1 MRLII
6 RLVLVALFRVIFTEC
21 FTFLNVEYSFVIE
34 EDIAEG
40 GIFFLVSFF
49 QLMEAYINSDE
60 LSMNMSYN

>member
-21 FTFLNVEYSFVIE
+21 VIFLNVEYFFVIE

-40 GIFFLVSFF
+40 GFFFF
-49 QLMEAYINSDE
+49 FFPAYGIIHK
-60 LSMNMSYN
+60 LR